1 MEWLIRNLPLVTAGL
16 ILLIALLAMRRTV
29 RWCLRLAARPGV
41 GLAVL
46 ALLSQWGGVL
56 GIRLGVNLINAL
68 VLGLLGAPGFGLLL
82 MMNWVLAV

>member
-29 RWCLRLAARPGV
+29 RWCLRLAARTGV

-56 GIRLGVNLINAL
+56 GI
-68 VLGLLGAPGFGLLL
+68 PGFGLLL
-82 MMNWVLAV
+82 MMNWALGA